1 MGMTTLL
8 RTVRTGGAL
17 AAAFI
22 ASAAVGQ
29 ITIKIDG
36 SSTVQPITAAV
47 AEQFEK
53 ANSGIKV
60 EVGTSGTGGGFKKF
74 VRGDI
79 DISNASRPILAAE
92 MAEAKKAGIEFI
104 EIPVAFDALTVMV
117 HPKNTFVDQLTVE
130 ELKKIW
136 EPAAKDTITRW
147 SQVRAG
153 WPDETLSLY
162 GAGTDSGTFDY
173 FTEAV
178 VGKAKSSRSDY
189 TASENDN
196 TLVQGISRDV
206 HSLGYFGYSYY
217 ISNPGL
223 LKAVP
228 IVNPKTGKAVMP
240 SEATV
245 RDGTYVPLS
254 RPMFIYVNKKAIE
267 RPEVRRFLGFYLKEG
282 TAQVSKVGYIALPDT
297 AYAKALER
305 VTKKQTGTA
314 FAGHSMVGLSIEE
327 LFERPLVNEAAV
339 PEKKPDAATPAS
351 PATTP
356 AKTPEKK

>member
-1 MGMTTLL
+1 MGLTTLSRAIRWGSMAGML
-8 RTVRTGGAL
+8 VCGV
-17 AAAFI
+17 
-22 ASAAVGQ
+22 ASAQ

-53 ANSGIKV
+53 ANPGIKV

-79 DISNASRPILAAE
+79 DIANASRPILAAE
-92 MAEAKKAGIEFI
+92 MSEAKKAGIEFI
-104 EIPVAFDALTVMV
+104 EIPIAFDALTVMV
-117 HPKNTFVDQLTVE
+117 HPANTFVDQITVA

-136 EPAAKDTITRW
+136 GPDAKDTILRW

-162 GAGTDSGTFDY
+162 GPGTDSGTFDY

-178 VGKAKSSRSDY
+178 VGKAKSCRSDF

-206 HSLGYFGYSYY
+206 HALGYFGYAYY
-217 ISNPGL
+217 VANPGKL
-223 LKAVP
+223 NAVP
-228 IVNPKTGKAVMP
+228 VVNPSSGKAVLP

-245 RDGTYVPLS
+245 HDGSYVPLS
-254 RPMFIYVNKKAIE
+254 RPLFIYVNRKAVE
-267 RPEVRRFLGFYLKEG
+267 KPEVRRFLAYFLKEG
-282 TAQVSKVGYIALPDT
+282 ASQVTKVGYVPLTDA
-297 AYAKALER
+297 AYKKAQER
-305 VTKKQTGTA
+305 VTKKQVGTA
-314 FAGHSMVGLSIEE
+314 FAGHSQVGLAIDE
-327 LFERPLVNEAAV
+327 LFDRPLVTEMPVAEGKDAHAPATPAAP
-339 PEKKPDAATPAS
+339 PEKK
-351 PATTP
+351 
-356 AKTPEKK
+356 